1 MKDYQPLDLSEFC
14 NAGLEV
20 FEQNSTGPGNVKSN
34 PYESEHAT
42 IPIGFQHLR
51 GLPFIIGSTE
61 ARNSDRLFIAFD
73 HTTGNVTI
81 PINQRVRRIIM
92 AHCLLESNLMEG
104 GSLGNPI
111 ADYVFH
117 GTDDGSEVGA
127 HPRKI

>member
-20 FEQNSTGPGNVKSN
+20 FEQNSTGPGNVKSH
-34 PYESEHAT
+34 PHYYC
-42 IPIGFQHLR
+42 P
-51 GLPFIIGSTE
+51 PFIIGSTE